1 MAHGSRHRPA
11 VAPVSLDRRR
21 LAGPYMHGQRLVY
34 AGASMG
40 RVLICVAAGLV
51 IGLGARRLALRGRP
65 RVLEVEHPIQQRGSQ
80 Q

>member
-1 MAHGSRHRPA
+1 
-11 VAPVSLDRRR
+11 
-21 LAGPYMHGQRLVY
+21 MHGQRLVY

-40 RVLICVAAGLV
+40 RVLISVAAGLV